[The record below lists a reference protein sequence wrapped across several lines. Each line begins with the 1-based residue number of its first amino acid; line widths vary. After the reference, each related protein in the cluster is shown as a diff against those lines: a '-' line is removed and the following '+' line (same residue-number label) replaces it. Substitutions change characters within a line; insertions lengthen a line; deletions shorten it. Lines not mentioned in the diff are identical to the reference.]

1 MYQTY
6 SNENTLKMLVLMQ
19 MSLNVESDNWKSM
32 SYVCMDPGM
41 ADSENVVNA
50 VDGILEAQQ
59 Q

>member
-1 MYQTY
+1 
-6 SNENTLKMLVLMQ
+6 MQ

-32 SYVCMDPGM
+32 SYVCMDPGR